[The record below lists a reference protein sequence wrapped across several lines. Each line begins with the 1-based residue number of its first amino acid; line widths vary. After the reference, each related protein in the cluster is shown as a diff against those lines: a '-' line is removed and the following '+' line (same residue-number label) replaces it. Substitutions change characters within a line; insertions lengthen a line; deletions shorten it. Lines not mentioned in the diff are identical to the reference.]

1 MQKREY
7 HKHAFHAMGSPCTLH
22 LYLDPTAA
30 TDTVIQVVVGE
41 VLRLEQKFSRYRD
54 DSLAADIMQAAA
66 RGVSIELDAESAGL
80 LDYAATLWQ
89 QSDGLFDITSGL
101 LRRVWDLKSG
111 RVPSEQAVSEILP
124 HIGWDKLDWRNP
136 VLGFPHAGMEVDF
149 GGYVKEYAADSA
161 AAVARQQGVEHG
173 LIELG
178 GDIRVIGPH
187 PDGRPWQ
194 VGVRH
199 PRQEGVVLAQVAL
212 EQGAVASS
220 GDYERAMVVDGKRYG
235 HILNPKTGWPVCG
248 LMAVT
253 VLAEHCLLA
262 GTACT
267 VAMLKGEQGPPWL
280 DQLGLTWMAMDEHG
294 AVLGNLV

>member
-1 MQKREY
+1 
-7 HKHAFHAMGSPCTLH
+7 MGSPCTLH
-22 LYLDPTAA
+22 LYLDATANA
-30 TDTVIQVVVGE
+30 DAVIQTVECE
-41 VLRLEQKFSRYRD
+41 VLRLEQKFSRYRN

-66 RGVSIELDAESAGL
+66 RGGSIEVDAESAGL

-101 LRRVWDLKSG
+101 LRRVWDFKSG
-111 RVPSEQAVSEILP
+111 RVPSAQAVSDILP
-124 HIGWDKLDWRNP
+124 HIGWDKLDWNNP

-199 PRQEGVVLAQVAL
+199 PRLEGAVLAQVAL

-235 HILNPKTGWPVCG
+235 HILNPKTGWPVRG

-267 VAMLKGEQGPPWL
+267 VAMLKGEEGPPWL

-294 AVLGNLV
+294 AVLGNLA